1 MRRVWLAS
9 MEQNTSSR
17 RQMKS
22 LFALGSREKER
33 QITGCKAQQHF
44 CQKKLTGA
52 ERSLYVPKPLSLP
65 HASILGFSFA
75 AILLFSWQ
83 MGLQVSVYAL
93 FVNRLQKLHSCY
105 QSTLSWRTPEHPV
118 RPLSVWT
125 GHHSYQVFSM
135 AFVTTRCLRGMKL

>member
-22 LFALGSREKER
+22 LFALGSRER
-33 QITGCKAQQHF
+33 G
-44 CQKKLTGA
+44 KLLAAKHSNTSAKRNSQGQREA
-52 ERSLYVPKPLSLP
+52 CMFQNHCLP

-75 AILLFSWQ
+75 VILLFSWQ
-83 MGLQVSVYAL
+83 MGLQVSVYVL
-93 FVNRLQKLHSCY
+93 FVNRLQKLRSCY

-118 RPLSVWT
+118 RSLSVWT